1 MFFLMIVLGPI
12 RVLFRFIYCSI
23 HNPFMETKLRFIII
37 AISATNVF
45 LMFSSLLNDNLSF
58 YGVLTLYVGIIF
70 YCLFINE
77 GKFSVIFFEVLAI
90 LSVIRFINFIMMLLL
105 DLLFFIQYYNNGNY
119 VVNHSLISNIP

>member
-1 MFFLMIVLGPI
+1 
-12 RVLFRFIYCSI
+12 
-23 HNPFMETKLRFIII
+23 METKLRFIII